1 MSRHIRAQTTPT
13 HASEFHLYTVAM
25 TSHAK
30 DKGVQLPQQ
39 VTDESLLSYAVKES
53 RSERVG
59 LYRNEQ
65 GGFACL
71 ALLKI
76 TLSLH
81 QCQRSHHRYNV
92 YRGGTN
98 TGKHRGNTINAMH
111 NMMHAMTWQYAV
123 IWANASSYD
132 LNEVGL
138 NTWFKFQLHIWLFK
152 CPSFVLSKTE
162 DKHCSNMHE
171 NGIDGFLEIFLI
183 IFHIYII

>member
-1 MSRHIRAQTTPT
+1 MNHCCPN
-13 HASEFHLYTVAM
+13 
-25 TSHAK
+25 
-30 DKGVQLPQQ
+30 
-39 VTDESLLSYAVKES
+39 AVKES

-76 TLSLH
+76 ALSLH
-81 QCQRSHHRYNV
+81 QCQRSHRRNIV
-92 YRGGTN
+92 YWEGTDTDN
-98 TGKHRGNTINAMH
+98 KEEIQSMQCTIWCML
-111 NMMHAMTWQYAV
+111 MTWQYECV
-123 IWANASSYD
+123 WANALSYD

-152 CPSFVLSKTE
+152 CPLFVLSKTE

-171 NGIDGFLEIFLI
+171 NGTDGFLEF
-183 IFHIYII
+183 FW

>member
-13 HASEFHLYTVAM
+13 HASGFHLFTVAI
-25 TSHAK
+25 TGHAK

-39 VTDESLLSYAVKES
+39 VTLNRCCPNAVKES

-81 QCQRSHHRYNV
+81 QCQRSQRRSSF
-92 YRGGTN
+92 YREGTN
-98 TGKHRGNTINAMH
+98 TGKQERA
-111 NMMHAMTWQYAV
+111 Q
-123 IWANASSYD
+123 
-132 LNEVGL
+132 
-138 NTWFKFQLHIWLFK
+138 
-152 CPSFVLSKTE
+152 
-162 DKHCSNMHE
+162 
-171 NGIDGFLEIFLI
+171 
-183 IFHIYII
+183 